1 MGGTAQVGGGSIC
14 GCIHAGVGFLA
25 EEHAIKCKVAYCLTV
40 SLFDAER
47 REVSMKKQ
55 QPYVNKKHLPMM
67 GVGPVYVAV
76 IIAVTVIAVI
86 VGRGAAF
93 EKGRV
98 NRCIPWP
105 FN

>member
-1 MGGTAQVGGGSIC
+1 
-14 GCIHAGVGFLA
+14 
-25 EEHAIKCKVAYCLTV
+25 
-40 SLFDAER
+40 
-47 REVSMKKQ
+47 MKKQ